1 MSTGIFQFWKTLV
14 NILRSMLKIK
24 INIFIL
30 TVYLKKSMTS
40 IFCPRRMLDSFD
52 TVLIPLGTN
61 VKLRDR

>member
-1 MSTGIFQFWKTLV
+1 
-14 NILRSMLKIK
+14 MLKIK